1 MTNLFEDDNGKY
13 HVLRNEIGEYSIW
26 PSFIDIPK
34 GWKIEMRYETR
45 KNCLDF
51 IETNWIDMRPKNL

>member
-1 MTNLFEDDNGKY
+1 MVNLFEDDDGKY
-13 HVLRNEIGEYSIW
+13 HVLRNEIGEHSIW
-26 PSFIDIPK
+26 PSFIDIPN
-34 GWKIEMRYETR
+34 GWKVEMHSETR